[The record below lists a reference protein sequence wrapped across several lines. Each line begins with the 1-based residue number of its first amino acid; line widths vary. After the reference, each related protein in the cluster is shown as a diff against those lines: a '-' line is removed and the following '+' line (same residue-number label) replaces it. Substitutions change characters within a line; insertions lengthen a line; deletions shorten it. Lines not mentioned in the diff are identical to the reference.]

1 MEIRKFFSSLV
12 LCVMIVSF
20 LGITVNSQSMY
31 IWTDESRLDILDK
44 YSDSLFIEIVTPG
57 CK

>member
-44 YSDSLFIEIVTPG
+44 YSDSLSGVI
-57 CK
+57 